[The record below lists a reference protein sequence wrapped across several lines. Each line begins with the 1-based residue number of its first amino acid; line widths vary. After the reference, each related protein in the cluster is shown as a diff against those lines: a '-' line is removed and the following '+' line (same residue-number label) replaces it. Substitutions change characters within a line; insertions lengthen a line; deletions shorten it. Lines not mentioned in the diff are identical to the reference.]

1 MSAGRDQLH
10 DYKGV
15 PWKMKGEQMK
25 AIRLSR
31 MNLEKAA
38 LEIEDFIL
46 YETLKFNKTGG
57 VIGLSG
63 GVDST
68 VTAALAKRAYDYYNR
83 EYQECLEL
91 VGYILP
97 SDINDPKDRED
108 GELVAKEL
116 GIRYEVIDIQPVS
129 NAFAN
134 TNPESMQTNYHKG
147 NLMSEIRAVILHQK
161 AATEHK
167 SVIGTGN
174 RDEDFTLGYYTLF
187 GDGAVHMSPIASLSK
202 RLVREMADYLG
213 FTSIA
218 EKMPSAGLEPQQS
231 DFKDLGYSY
240 DLAELVIEGMSQ
252 GFGRNDL
259 YTQHQV
265 VRQAEKDMFSYEST
279 YKKKHRSVEAMVDD
293 IISRHKGAQAKASL
307 VSPPYP
313 RISLE
318 Y

>member
-1 MSAGRDQLH
+1 
-10 DYKGV
+10 
-15 PWKMKGEQMK
+15 MKGEQMK

-31 MNLEKAA
+31 MNPEKAA

-83 EYQECLEL
+83 QYHGNLEL

-97 SDINDPKDRED
+97 SDINDPKDRKD

-116 GIRYEVIDIQPVS
+116 DIRYEVIDIQPAVQ
-129 NAFAN
+129 AFSV
-134 TNPESMQTNYHKG
+134 TNPQSMENNYHKG
-147 NLMSEIRAVILHQK
+147 NLMSETRAVILHQK
-161 AATEHK
+161 AATENK

-174 RDEDFTLGYYTLF
+174 RDEDFALGYYTLF

-202 RLVREMADYLG
+202 RLVGEMAGYLG
-213 FTSIA
+213 FSDIA
-218 EKMPSAGLEPQQS
+218 EKIPSAGLEPHQS

-252 GFGRNDL
+252 GFCRNDL
-259 YTQHQV
+259 YAQHQIV
-265 VRQAEKDMFSYEST
+265 KQAEKDIGSYESS
-279 YKKKHRSVEAMVDD
+279 YGKKHQSVEAIVDD

-313 RISLE
+313 KVSLE